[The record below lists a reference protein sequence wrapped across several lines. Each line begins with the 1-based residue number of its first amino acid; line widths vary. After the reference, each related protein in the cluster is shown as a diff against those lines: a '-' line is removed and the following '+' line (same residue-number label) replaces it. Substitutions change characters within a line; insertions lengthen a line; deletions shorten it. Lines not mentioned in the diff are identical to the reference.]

1 MRGVVLLV
9 SVTNTNPQHKVHQP
23 KQDISKGQESTTEK
37 TKFNIKLLP
46 KSLTYA
52 KLLILAE
59 DPF

>member
-1 MRGVVLLV
+1 MRGVALFT
-9 SVTNTNPQHKVHQP
+9 SVTNTNLPHKVHEL

-37 TKFNIKLLP
+37 TEFNIKLLP

-52 KLLILAE
+52 KLLTK

>member
-1 MRGVVLLV
+1 MRGVVLLA
-9 SVTNTNPQHKVHQP
+9 SVTNTNLPHKVHQP
-23 KQDISKGQESTTEK
+23 KQGIPKGQESTTEK

-52 KLLILAE
+52 KLLTE